1 MKQLILIGLLL
12 GSMMPGLRA
21 EGPPQPPRP
30 PVAKDEPKEEP
41 KIATGERIEIPD
53 VGFSIVPPNGWMVH
67 KNSHGSSLLFE
78 APKQPNQIYQPTI
91 QVMVFN
97 KLRYIDEVTMKE
109 YGDLIVE
116 KFGKMSNR
124 VTGYHLRDAAIQRLE
139 TGDPSILYYTE
150 FQYDDVPI
158 MQMHILISSATNHFV
173 MTYTD
178 MAKVFED
185 ESSPGL
191 AIAYT
196 SMHSAQLDSRPPWRW
211 RGFVIGGV
219 AVFLVILGWFTL
231 RFLRARRIAK
241 LGQRIEDEDNKEIT
255 RDEESQYYSRHSPTT
270 HADSHV
276 GDDEWASSKPQ
287 PKAAAKVSKVQ
298 RSNFDEDDEP
308 EVSDVV
314 PISTLEKS
322 LHPARKRRREAAAAV
337 PRHQAPPPILQQ
349 PVSQHQPMPGMS
361 PAPVPPPHAHPGPEM
376 NTSQPMH
383 PGMPSQAGGHSQTM
397 HPGMPSHAVNPQ
409 GMQGVNSSQTVHP
422 GMPAQAVN
430 PQGMNPAQMHPG
442 VNPAHAMHPG
452 MPPHAMNPQGMN
464 PAQFGHP
471 GVPAHAVNP
480 QGMNP
485 AQMQPGVNPAHAMH
499 PGMPPHAVNPQVMN
513 SAQMH
518 PGVPPVNSQGVNPA
532 HAMHPGMPLH
542 AVNPQGLN
550 PAQIYPGVLPVNPQG
565 VAQATNPA
573 HAMHPGMPPHAVNP
587 QGMNPAQMP
596 VNAVNSQGVTQ
607 GTPPAHVMP
616 PGMPVQDT
624 PTQSMH
630 VQGTA
635 PHAAYTQDTT
645 AYAGSA
651 NNGQP
656 AAPQHAMHVQQNP
669 SAPFPQNVAGI
680 PSHAMP
686 QPPSMGGYPH
696 AAPAGT
702 YPQDQQPVSQHPFVA
717 PAVPQAAAMQTPLP
731 DAQFAQ
737 DQATTASF
745 QPQPAYVQKAAAPA
759 TQAFSAPATPS
770 FAASAPTAV
779 SAMPQF
785 APPAKPVSEPPI
797 TESRPNSSQM
807 SRKQPLSQNADD
819 EPEMTEEAR
828 LSEILPK
835 AGTIEKSKPKRKGL
849 FWRKKTED
857 DDDQDEGNEEKA
869 SWNMP
874 AAKKSKGKSEDD
886 DHDGDSADE
895 WAVAASDDSPA
906 TPVEKDNDESAESDA
921 WAPEATKKS
930 NPKRDSL
937 LNETQGP
944 QRLVRRTPQGPVT
957 KEQNNAAVTEDGWN
971 LSPEVASDHDEEDEE
986 EVG

>member
-1 MKQLILIGLLL
+1 MKQLILIGMLL
-12 GSMMPGLRA
+12 GSFMPGLRA

-30 PVAKDEPKEEP
+30 PAAKDEIKEEP
-41 KIATGERIEIPD
+41 KLATGERIEIPD

-178 MAKVFED
+178 IAKVFED

-211 RGFVIGGV
+211 RGFVIAGG

-231 RFLRARRIAK
+231 RFMRAHRMAK

-255 RDEESQYYSRHSPTT
+255 RDEESQYYSRHSPAT

-276 GDDEWASSKPQ
+276 GDDEWASAKPQ
-287 PKAAAKVSKVQ
+287 SKAAAKVSQVH
-298 RSNFDEDDEP
+298 SSHFDEDDEP

-322 LHPARKRRREAAAAV
+322 LHPARKRRQEAAAA
-337 PRHQAPPPILQQ
+337 PRHPAPPPISQQ
-349 PVSQHQPMPGMS
+349 PVSQHPPISNHQPMQGVS
-361 PAPVPPPHAHPGPEM
+361 PAPVPPPHVQPGQGMNAAQPNHPGMPAHGM
-376 NTSQPMH
+376 NPPQPMH
-383 PGMPSQAGGHSQTM
+383 PGMPMNPVYPAQTAHPGVPPHAVDPSQ
-397 HPGMPSHAVNPQ
+397 PGMPAYGNHPSQTVHPGTPAHAVNPQ
-409 GMQGVNSSQTVHP
+409 GMQGVHPSQAVHP
-422 GMPAQAVN
+422 GV
-430 PQGMNPAQMHPG
+430 
-442 VNPAHAMHPG
+442 
-452 MPPHAMNPQGMN
+452 
-464 PAQFGHP
+464 
-471 GVPAHAVNP
+471 
-480 QGMNP
+480 
-485 AQMQPGVNPAHAMH
+485 
-499 PGMPPHAVNPQVMN
+499 PPHAVNAQSMN
-513 SAQMH
+513 PTQSMH
-518 PGVPPVNSQGVNPA
+518 PGMPPVNSQGVA
-532 HAMHPGMPLH
+532 Q
-542 AVNPQGLN
+542 AVNPVHAVQPGMSGQG
-550 PAQIYPGVLPVNPQG
+550 VNPVSPANPQ
-565 VAQATNPA
+565 NMPA
-573 HAMHPGMPPHAVNP
+573 H
-587 QGMNPAQMP
+587 GMNPAQYDNSVPAMP
-596 VNAVNSQGVTQ
+596 VNNTS
-607 GTPPAHVMP
+607 
-616 PGMPVQDT
+616 
-624 PTQSMH
+624 
-630 VQGTA
+630 
-635 PHAAYTQDTT
+635 
-645 AYAGSA
+645 
-651 NNGQP
+651 
-656 AAPQHAMHVQQNP
+656 PQHAMQAQPSPSVPFAQNSAGMP
-669 SAPFPQNVAGI
+669 SP
-680 PSHAMP
+680 AMP
-686 QPPSMGGYPH
+686 QPPAMAGYPH
-696 AAPAGT
+696 AAPAPANT
-702 YPQDQQPVSQHPFVA
+702 QDQQSVSQHPFAA
-717 PAVPQAAAMQTPLP
+717 PGVPQAASVQAPVAPPASVP
-731 DAQFAQ
+731 DAVIPVNAQFAQ

-745 QPQPAYVQKAAAPA
+745 QPQPAYVQKATAPA
-759 TQAFSAPATPS
+759 AQAFTAPAAPS
-770 FAASAPTAV
+770 FAASAPTTV

-785 APPAKPVSEPPI
+785 APTADPGTEPPI
-797 TESRPNSSQM
+797 TASRPNSSQM
-807 SRKQPLSQNADD
+807 SRKQPLSQNEDD

-857 DDDQDEGNEEKA
+857 DEDQDEGIEEKA

-874 AAKKSKGKSEDD
+874 VAKKSKGKSEDD
-886 DHDGDSADE
+886 DNDGDADADDE
-895 WAVAASDDSPA
+895 WAVAAGDDSPA
-906 TPVEKDNDESAESDA
+906 APVEKDDGESAESEA

-930 NPKRDSL
+930 EPKRDSL

-957 KEQNNAAVTEDGWN
+957 KDQNNAAVTEDGWN

-986 EVG
+986 EVS